1 MDLLRRAG
9 PQTLAKDFNAVDS
22 KATTAVDD
30 PLEKAEA
37 KKESGQAAQDGLK
50 GEAAL
55 DEAIADAGGDDVDP
69 EATSAADDSL
79 EKAEAAKESA

>member
-9 PQTLAKDFNAVDS
+9 PQTLAKDFNAVDP

>member
-1 MDLLRRAG
+1 MDWTWLM
-9 PQTLAKDFNAVDS
+9 TLSLVDPEVTS
-22 KATTAVDD
+22 AADD

-55 DEAIADAGGDDVDP
+55 DEAIADAGGDDIDP

-79 EKAEAAKESA
+79 EKAEAAKESS

>member
-1 MDLLRRAG
+1 MDME
-9 PQTLAKDFNAVDS
+9 PITDHPVTTDPEV
-22 KATTAVDD
+22 TTAAVD

-37 KKESGQAAQDGLK
+37 KKETGQAAQDGLK

-69 EATSAADDSL
+69 EATSAADDPL
-79 EKAEAAKESA
+79 EKAEAVKESA

>member
-1 MDLLRRAG
+1 MRADYELLT
-9 PQTLAKDFNAVDS
+9 TLSLTDPEV
-22 KATTAVDD
+22 TTAAED

-37 KKESGQAAQDGLK
+37 KKEAGQATQDGLK

-79 EKAEAAKESA
+79 EKAEAAKESG

>member
-1 MDLLRRAG
+1 MAPTED
-9 PQTLAKDFNAVDS
+9 P
-22 KATTAVDD
+22 KATTGVDD

-37 KKESGQAAQDGLK
+37 KKESGQAAPDGLK

-69 EATSAADDSL
+69 EATSAGDDPL
-79 EKAEAAKESA
+79 EKAEAAKESS